1 MSVLVPTVAWAATWC
16 VPGAAIGGSCQKV
29 SATIQGAIDGAV
41 AGDTIRVG
49 PGNPRERIVISK
61 RVRITGVPGH
71 LITDAGLPPSSA
83 PLVRF
88 SGAFQAPALERL
100 VLDVVTSAAG
110 VIVPSTVDNVQFKGV
125 QITSSALPRPA
136 YGLQVNGNERT
147 YFEGAGSLIA
157 RVAGFEVGIEF
168 NNVTWHDIEA
178 GVVIEDNGVGLRL
191 VHGKGQIFWN
201 TFRNNGIGLE
211 ARGIFHVDTNNND
224 FLDNEVGLL
233 WGFAAAPHPDTGR
246 MTSTQTEFD
255 HNDFIGNGVAFQI
268 EIEPGVFSSSM
279 TDDLGCSGRWNN
291 NEVNGT
297 VLPSFRTRTC

>member
-1 MSVLVPTVAWAATWC
+1 
-16 VPGAAIGGSCQKV
+16 
-29 SATIQGAIDGAV
+29 
-41 AGDTIRVG
+41 VG

-110 VIVPSTVDNVQFKGV
+110 VIIPSTVDNVQFKGV

-157 RVAGFEVGIEF
+157 RVAGF
-168 NNVTWHDIEA
+168 
-178 GVVIEDNGVGLRL
+178 
-191 VHGKGQIFWN
+191 
-201 TFRNNGIGLE
+201 
-211 ARGIFHVDTNNND
+211 
-224 FLDNEVGLL
+224 
-233 WGFAAAPHPDTGR
+233 
-246 MTSTQTEFD
+246 
-255 HNDFIGNGVAFQI
+255 
-268 EIEPGVFSSSM
+268 
-279 TDDLGCSGRWNN
+279 
-291 NEVNGT
+291 
-297 VLPSFRTRTC
+297 